1 MSIKKILL
9 TTVALLFVAA
19 VSFYLYFVNAYPKVD
34 AAPDITIQSTPEL
47 VKRGEYIA
55 HSVAV
60 CMDCHSTRDWSKFS
74 GPPIPGTLG
83 KGGERFTKD
92 LGFPGDFY
100 APNITPYKLK
110 EWTDG
115 EIYRAITSGVSKDGR
130 PLFPVMPYHAYGK
143 MAKEDIYAIIAYL
156 RTLPEQQNDVPVSKA
171 DFPFNL
177 IMRTMPMSPS
187 HAKAIPDQSNP
198 VAYGQYLFTTASCI
212 DCHTPFEKG
221 EYDMNLANA
230 GGREFP
236 MPGGVLRSPNI
247 TPHPSTGIGQ
257 WTEEQFVNRFRAYA
271 DSGYVAP
278 TLGKDDFQT
287 IMPWTMYGTMSE
299 ADLKAIYAYLKQLK
313 PIEHNI
319 ERFTPLAAK

>member
-9 TTVALLFVAA
+9 TATALLFVATI
-19 VSFYLYFVNAYPKVD
+19 SFYFYFVNAYPKVE
-34 AAPDITIQSTPEL
+34 AAPNIDIQPTPEL
-47 VKRGEYIA
+47 ILRGEYIA

-74 GPPIPGTLG
+74 GPPVPGTLG

-156 RTLPEQQNDVPVSKA
+156 RTLPEQKNDVPVSQA

-177 IMRTMPMSPS
+177 IMRTMPMSPTQ
-187 HAKAIPDQSNP
+187 ANAVPDQSNP
-198 VAYGQYLFTTASCI
+198 VAYGQYLFTSASCI

-221 EYDMNLANA
+221 EFDMNFANA

-247 TPHPSTGIGQ
+247 TPHPTSGIGQ
-257 WTEEQFVNRFRAYA
+257 WTEAQFVSRFKAYA

-278 TLGKDDFQT
+278 VLGKDDFQT

-299 ADLKAIYAYLKQLK
+299 SDLKAIYAYLKQLK
-313 PIEHNI
+313 PIDHNI
-319 ERFTPLAAK
+319 ERYTPLAVK